1 MGTFG
6 KNNKRHWKNNI
17 TRISDGRTGFNKT
30 SRIMAKSQ
38 ILFPPVP
45 IFNNVKSDAPEARVV
60 YFHVNQL

>member
-6 KNNKRHWKNNI
+6 KNNKGHWKKKI
-17 TRISDGRTGFNKT
+17 TRISDGRIGFNNT

-45 IFNNVKSDAPEARVV
+45 IFNYVKSDAPEAKVGV
-60 YFHVNQL
+60 FSC